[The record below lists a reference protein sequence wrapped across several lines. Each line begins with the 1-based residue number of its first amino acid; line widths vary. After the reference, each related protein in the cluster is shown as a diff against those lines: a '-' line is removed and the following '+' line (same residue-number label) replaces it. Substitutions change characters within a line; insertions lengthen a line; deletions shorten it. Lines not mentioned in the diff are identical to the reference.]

1 MRMGL
6 CTTAAAALMAAAAP
20 AWTQT
25 AAAVRDFDVPGGP
38 LGPALAAFARQSGD
52 QILYPADL
60 VAGRT
65 GQPVRGQMTSR
76 EALERLLDG
85 AGLAF
90 RQSRPDVFVLYDPA
104 QRSGPDQETTVLDEI
119 VITGTLLRGT
129 SDGPSPVVVVS
140 RDDMDRRGHGTVAD
154 ALADLP
160 QNFGGSGNEAAI
172 TAGADRAGGNA
183 AYASGVNLRG
193 LGSDA
198 TLVLINGRRLAG
210 SGSNGDFADIST
222 IPASA
227 VSRIDVLL
235 DGASALYGA
244 DAVGGVVNIILRQ
257 DYEGAETRL
266 RLGATAD
273 GAMQDRQIG
282 QTLGR
287 RWSGGS
293 LLAVYEFNQRD
304 AFAAA
309 DRRRA
314 SDADLRW
321 LGGSDRRQ
329 YYSNPGNILIRD
341 PVLGETPAYAI
352 PPGQDGSALQ
362 PGDFLAGQVN
372 LFNMRE
378 GVNIVPRQ
386 TRHSGFLAWTQKIG
400 ERVELSADARY
411 GHRAYDTV
419 APGATTV
426 LTVTD
431 ANPHFVSPVGA
442 ISHNIAYAF
451 HPDLGNPVVSGKAE
465 SFGATFGA
473 SITLPAEWR
482 LNSYLAYATEGARD
496 RTVGLLNSTLLREA
510 LGSTPDNPDT
520 AFSTARDGFFNPF
533 GDGSNSPAA
542 VLDFIGSGWTNSEFD
557 TRVTT
562 AHLQLDGTVLHLPA
576 GPLRLAVGAAVREED
591 FRRRADNFT
600 AGAVPAI
607 GAPVTASRQVA
618 SVFSEARLPLFGPA
632 YRRPGL
638 ERLEL
643 SLAARF
649 EDYGDVGQTLSPKI
663 GLLWEPRSD
672 LLVRANY
679 GESFRAPALREINDA
694 PRAGPSILPRGSSQI
709 LSMILY
715 GGNPDLEPEEAQSWT
730 VGAEYRPSIA
740 PGLRLSLNAFR
751 IAFDNRIGQPTS
763 ENILTALSD
772 PSLSA
777 FIRVIDPANNAADRA
792 DMQAILDQ
800 PTTSLRDLF
809 PATAYGAIVD
819 ARYVNTARVTTQ
831 GVDLGAAW
839 PFTVGAYAFNTGVNL
854 TYLDRF
860 DAQSTPTSPV
870 VSQLDRPNYPV
881 SLRGRTHLGW
891 SRENWSGAVGVSH
904 VTGYRD
910 LTDTAIGSWTT
921 FDLSLR
927 YEPTAGPLAGTA
939 VTLNV
944 DNLFDRAP
952 PFYDSPAG
960 VAYDAA
966 NADVRGRYLSLQLVR
981 SW

>member
-6 CTTAAAALMAAAAP
+6 YTTAAAALMTAAAP
-20 AWTQT
+20 AWAQT

-38 LGPALAAFARQSGD
+38 LGPALAAFANQSGD

-65 GQPVRGQMTSR
+65 GQPVRGRMTSR
-76 EALERLLDG
+76 AALERLLVG
-85 AGLAF
+85 AGLAV
-90 RQSRPDVFVLYDPA
+90 RQSRPNVFVLYDPA
-104 QRSGPDQETTVLDEI
+104 QRPDQVHEATVVDEI
-119 VITGTLLRGT
+119 VVTGTLLRGT
-129 SDGPSPVVVVS
+129 ADGPSPVVVVS
-140 RDDMDRRGHGTVAD
+140 RDEMDRRGHGTVAD

-172 TAGADRAGGNA
+172 TAGADRRGGNA
-183 AYASGVNLRG
+183 TYASGVNLRG

-210 SGSNGDFADIST
+210 SGSSADFADIST

-266 RLGATAD
+266 RLGGTAD
-273 GAMQDRQIG
+273 GATQDRQIG

-287 RWSGGS
+287 RWTGGS

-329 YYSNPGNILIRD
+329 YFSNPGNILIRD
-341 PVLGETPAYAI
+341 PVLGEIPAYGI

-362 PGDFLAGQVN
+362 PGDFLPGQINQWN
-372 LFNMRE
+372 LRE

-386 TRHSGFLAWTQKIG
+386 TRHSGFLAWSQEIG
-400 ERVELSADARY
+400 DRVELNADARY

-419 APGATTV
+419 SPGAATV
-426 LTVTD
+426 LTVTA

-442 ISHNIAYAF
+442 ASHNIAYAF
-451 HPDLGNPVVSGKAE
+451 HPDLGNPLVAGRAE
-465 SFGATFGA
+465 SFGSTFGA
-473 SITLPAEWR
+473 TITLPAEWR
-482 LNSYLAYATEGARD
+482 LNSYLAYATEQGRD
-496 RTVGLLNSTLLREA
+496 RTTGLLNSTLLREA
-510 LGSTPDNPDT
+510 LGEIPDNPDT
-520 AFSTARDGFFNPF
+520 PFNTARDGFFNPF

-542 VLDFIGSGWTNSEFD
+542 VLDFIGSGWTHSEFD

-562 AHLQLDGTVLHLPA
+562 AHLQLEGALLNLPA
-576 GPLRLAVGAAVREED
+576 GPLRLAVGAAVREEH

-600 AGAVPAI
+600 TGAVPAI
-607 GAPVTASRQVA
+607 GVPVKVSRQVT
-618 SVFSEARLPLFGPA
+618 SVFSEARLPLFGPS

-649 EDYGDVGQTLSPKI
+649 EDYGDIGHTLSPKV
-663 GLLWEPRSD
+663 GLLWEPSSN
-672 LLVRANY
+672 LLVRMNY
-679 GESFRAPALREINDA
+679 GESFRAPALREIHDA
-694 PRAGPSILPRGSSQI
+694 PSAGPSILPRGPAQI

-730 VGAEYRPSIA
+730 IGAEYRPAFA
-740 PGLRLSLNAFR
+740 PGLRLSTNAFR
-751 IAFDNRIGQPTS
+751 IDFDNRIGQPAS

-772 PSLSA
+772 PALAA
-777 FIRVIDPANNAADRA
+777 FIRFIDPTNNAADRA
-792 DMQAILDQ
+792 DMQAILDR
-800 PTTSLRDLF
+800 PTTRLRDMF

-819 ARYVNTARVTTQ
+819 ARHVNTARVTTQ
-831 GVDLGAAW
+831 GVDLGAAL
-839 PFTVGAYAFNTGVNL
+839 PFDVGANAFNLGVNL

-860 DAQSTPTSPV
+860 DARATPTAPV
-870 VSQLDRPNYPV
+870 ASQLDRPNYPV

-891 SRENWSGAVGVSH
+891 SRDDWSGAFGVSH
-904 VTGYRD
+904 VAGYRD
-910 LTDTAIGSWTT
+910 LTDRPIGSWTT

-927 YEPTAGPLAGTA
+927 YEPAAGPLAGT
-939 VTLNV
+939 VLTLNI
-944 DNLFDRAP
+944 DNLFDRDP
-952 PFYDSPAG
+952 PFYDSPTG